1 MKRQETAGLYTLQG
15 TNISICQSFLKMFF
29 LFRRMGFL
37 DNICKCPIP
46 NWWLYHVQLASWSW
60 PKMVSSASITG
71 CIWVLELG
79 SVTFQRIQVSKIL
92 PDPTTKT
99 FVLTSKTPNKNIPHQ
114 PLTPPNQKK
123 NSITHPRGAWQKTP
137 GLWSK
142 ILDSLD
148 LELPRQ
154 TKRGEFSE
162 ATDET
167 TETPRCKRQVINP
180 SRPPEIGKN
189 SILSNEKKHPWCF
202 LGYFG
207 GWNPTQV
214 YGDCY
219 KPLKG
224 SRH

>member
-1 MKRQETAGLYTLQG
+1 MSQPRNSRSIYTLQG

-37 DNICKCPIP
+37 ENICKCPIP
-46 NWWLYHVQLASWSW
+46 NWCLYHVQLASWSW

-114 PLTPPNQKK
+114 PPTPPNQKK

-154 TKRGEFSE
+154 TKRGGVL
-162 ATDET
+162 
-167 TETPRCKRQVINP
+167 RGN
-180 SRPPEIGKN
+180 
-189 SILSNEKKHPWCF
+189 
-202 LGYFG
+202 
-207 GWNPTQV
+207 GWNHRNATLQTPSHQSFQTTRNWKKTAFWAMKKNTLGV
-214 YGDCY
+214 FWGILGDEILPKY
-219 KPLKG
+219 MG
-224 SRH
+224 IVISH